1 MPQPYRFTEDKAM
14 GTAINIIGLSIII
27 GKYILMLILAI
38 TTLFGGIFSPELISA
53 TTSSFNE

>member
-1 MPQPYRFTEDKAM
+1 M